1 MKKSFIAIAISSVI
15 FLSACDDKEKNA
27 LTAQVQ
33 QSTQEISQLK
43 SDLEKTK
50 AELDKASKELV
61 DLKAEA
67 EKAKSAFPSL
77 KVEIEKLFDKKDVVK
92 HKKDPNSDDEFFR
105 EETLVQVGITL
116 PKTNIEWLD
125 TLIYNEFIQNW
136 SGEFDAQGNK
146 IPVPKV
152 EKGKERETALKV
164 IQKQFDAMIADAK
177 ENPAIAYTEV
187 MNSNYVYQRNN
198 LVVFSQFYNSYT
210 GGAHGMYSTTYLNI
224 DTDKQA
230 IIKLS
235 DLLSEKEQAALK
247 ETLWNRYV
255 DEWALLSGDNSE
267 PFSAKAELTFSEEFY
282 FSESGITFVYPPYA
296 LGPFV
301 MGEIE
306 LTLYWGEINEFLPK
320 EYQGRDKYIEADF

>member
-33 QSTQEISQLK
+33 QSTQEVSQLK

-61 DLKAEA
+61 VLKAEA
-67 EKAKSAFPSL
+67 EKAKSAFPAL
-77 KVEIEKLFDKKDVVK
+77 RVEIETLFDKKEVVK

-105 EETLVQVGITL
+105 EETPIHLGITM
-116 PKTNIEWLD
+116 PKTSVKWLNV
-125 TLIYNEFIQNW
+125 LLYNHFIQNW
-136 SGEFDAQGNK
+136 GGEFDAQGNK
-146 IPVPKV
+146 VLPPKV
-152 EKGKERETALKV
+152 EKGKERETALK
-164 IQKQFDAMIADAK
+164 ILQKQFDAMIADAK
-177 ENPAIAYTEV
+177 ENPAIGYMEV
-187 MNSNYVYQRNN
+187 MNSHYVYQRNN
-198 LVVFSQFYNSYT
+198 LVVFSQFHNSYT
-210 GGAHGMYSTTYLNI
+210 GGAHGMYSTRYLNI
-224 DTDKQA
+224 DTDKQV

-235 DLLSEKEQAALK
+235 DLLSEKEQATLK
-247 ETLWNRYV
+247 ETLWNHYV
-255 DEWALLSGDNSE
+255 EEWKQLSGDNSD
-267 PFSAKAELTFSEEFY
+267 PFTTKADLTFSDEFY

-306 LTLYWGEINEFLPK
+306 LTLYWDEIRAFLPK
-320 EYQGRDKYIEADF
+320 EYQYRTDNIDSEY